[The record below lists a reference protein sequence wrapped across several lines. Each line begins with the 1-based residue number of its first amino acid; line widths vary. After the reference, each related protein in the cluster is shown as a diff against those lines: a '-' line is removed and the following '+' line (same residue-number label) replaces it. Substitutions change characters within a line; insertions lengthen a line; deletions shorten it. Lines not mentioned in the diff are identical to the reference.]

1 MPQKI
6 RELKQQLKKMG
17 FQQFPRKGSYTNWIH
32 SLYVGKSTVS
42 GKDGSDA
49 KSYQEKAVREAIQEV
64 QQKQGNE

>member
-17 FQQFPRKGSYTNWIH
+17 FQQVPGKGSHTNWIH
-32 SLYVGKSTVS
+32 SLYVGKLTVS

-49 KSYQEKAVREAIQEV
+49 KSYQEKTVREAIQEV
-64 QQKQGNE
+64 QQKQGND

>member
-6 RELKQQLKKMG
+6 RELKQQLQKMG
-17 FQQFPRKGSYTNWIH
+17 FQQVLGKGSHTNWIH
-32 SLYVGKSTVS
+32 SLYVGKLTVS

-64 QQKQGNE
+64 QQKQGDD